1 MVISLIFNNYSHYG
15 YFFVFPNLVIAGI
28 VYISAYLD
36 IYSGGIMSYIL
47 FYIYGSMTP
56 LDPTLFG
63 FIGVVSYAVSYILW
77 RKISSDN
84 FLSEILIT
92 FFSSSGYYLVLF
104 LIVYYRLGI
113 HFIYLNFIFSY
124 GLPASVATALI
135 SPAIFFFFKKI
146 GYKNFLK
153 RNQAILD

>member
-1 MVISLIFNNYSHYG
+1 MSLSRNDIYKYIYIICSFLFLMVISLIFNNYSHFG
-15 YFFVFPNLVIAGI
+15 YFFVFHNIVIAGI

-92 FFSSSGYYLVLF
+92 FQVHLIYALPFS
-104 LIVYYRLGI
+104 
-113 HFIYLNFIFSY
+113 
-124 GLPASVATALI
+124 
-135 SPAIFFFFKKI
+135 
-146 GYKNFLK
+146 
-153 RNQAILD
+153 